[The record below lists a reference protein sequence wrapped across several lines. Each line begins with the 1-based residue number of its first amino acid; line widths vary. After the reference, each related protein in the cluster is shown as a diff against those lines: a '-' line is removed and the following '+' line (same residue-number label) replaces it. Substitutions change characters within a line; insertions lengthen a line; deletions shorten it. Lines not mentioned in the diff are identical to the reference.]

1 MSPPPAK
8 LLLVQG
14 LIIVYRSRMA
24 ERERYGRRAAG
35 VYGALIDPVLQ
46 SLRSRVVRICQ
57 EEGAARVLDVACAT
71 GAQCRRLAR
80 AGIRVT
86 GVDLSEAMI
95 AAARRRGGP
104 GTEYI
109 LGSAFDLPFPDASF
123 DAAILSLALH
133 EHPENERTSML
144 GQALRVLQPGG
155 VLVIVDYACPS
166 RTALHLPW
174 AVVRLVENSAGP
186 EHRAGFADFVRR
198 GSLAGLL
205 ARHGLTSS
213 RMVQA
218 VFGTVS
224 IAVVRPLAGT
234 LPQAL
239 SN

>member
-1 MSPPPAK
+1 
-8 LLLVQG
+8 
-14 LIIVYRSRMA
+14 
-24 ERERYGRRAAG
+24 
-35 VYGALIDPVLQ
+35 
-46 SLRSRVVRICQ
+46 
-57 EEGAARVLDVACAT
+57 
-71 GAQCRRLAR
+71 
-80 AGIRVT
+80 
-86 GVDLSEAMI
+86 
-95 AAARRRGGP
+95 
-104 GTEYI
+104 
-109 LGSAFDLPFPDASF
+109 
-123 DAAILSLALH
+123 
-133 EHPENERTSML
+133 ML
-144 GQALRVLQPGG
+144 GQALRVLRPGG